1 MTKVPMDCGLLCLLL
16 EKAMIHLWVDGPF
29 TRRNRDG
36 PLFRKQKKKRKRKQ
50 STSEHSVEWV
60 WLS

>member
-16 EKAMIHLWVDGPF
+16 EKAVMDLWVDGPLLGE
-29 TRRNRDG
+29 TVMD
-36 PLFRKQKKKRKRKQ
+36 LYLQ
-50 STSEHSVEWV
+50 STSEHSVERV